1 MTQILC
7 IMGIFYK
14 YAYVFC
20 ASIFF
25 QLRQA
30 MYFALLCCRK

>member
-1 MTQILC
+1 MKKEIIPMTQILC

-20 ASIFF
+20 ASIFSF
-25 QLRQA
+25 SSGR
-30 MYFALLCCRK
+30 